1 MIRTLCNKMSAILA
15 AVLRIFLG
23 TNKPE
28 EIKARAKR
36 LAVLVPAFRIFDWS
50 MVFAGGAITI
60 ALKEFGLGNLTIFLL
75 LWFAYVIQ
83 ARIEI
88 FANDKFDQDDITLME
103 GLRRWIDACFG
114 ISFVLGIFAEALAF
128 LRVAIWDGAGCMA
141 ILYRPLLP
149 QSKMLRI
156 LLLIIFAGIHMAIWF
171 RLYLLGY
178 SSVFSLLKDKF
189 F

>member
-1 MIRTLCNKMSAILA
+1 MIRALCNKMSAILA

-28 EIKARAKR
+28 EMKTRAKR

-50 MVFAGGAITI
+50 MVLAGGAITV
-60 ALKEFGLGNLTIFLL
+60 ALKEFGLGNSTIFLL
-75 LWFAYVIQ
+75 LWFAYIIQ

-88 FANDKFDQDDITLME
+88 FANDKFDRDDITLME
-103 GLRRWIDACFG
+103 GLRRWINTCFG
-114 ISFVLGIFAEALAF
+114 ISFVLGVLAEALAF

-156 LLLIIFAGIHMAIWF
+156 FLLIIFAGIHMAIWF
-171 RLYLLGY
+171 QLYLLGY
-178 SSVFSLLKDKF
+178 STVFSLLKDKF